1 MKLKKI
7 AALALAGVMA
17 VSMLAGCAG
26 KGTDDKKDPTDLSS
40 AVIAQLSSDTTKKVT
55 FTKSTD
61 LDNAIT
67 AALKKYGNSNMTYT
81 LSADALHTV
90 NDEISAASTL
100 TGLVKDENLTKKE
113 NVEQNLAAASM
124 TVSVANA
131 ATAGSSTN
139 YAVKTMAAAIDEA
152 VKKLANAPAQS
163 GVYTLDKVDYRI
175 TYSYTGNVSV
185 YTETAEDTGIVSY
198 YLVYTITRTGTA
210 AKV

>member
-26 KGTDDKKDPTDLSS
+26 KGTDDKNDTTDLSS

-124 TVSVANA
+124 TVSVPNA
-131 ATAGSSTN
+131 AAAGSSAN

-152 VKKLANAPAQS
+152 VKKLTNAPAQS
-163 GVYTLDKVDYRI
+163 GVYTLDEVDYRI

-185 YTETAEDTGIVSY
+185 HTETDEDTGIVSY

-210 AKV
+210 AEV

>member
-26 KGTDDKKDPTDLSS
+26 KGTDDKNDTTDLSS

-55 FTKSTD
+55 FTKSAD

-67 AALKKYGNSNMTYT
+67 GALKKYGNSSLSYT
-81 LSADALHTV
+81 LSASVLNGV
-90 NDEISAASTL
+90 NNKISALGTL
-100 TGLVKDENLTKKE
+100 TKLVEDKDLTKKE

-124 TVSVANA
+124 TVSVPNA
-131 ATAGSSTN
+131 AAAGSSTN

-152 VKKLANAPAQS
+152 VKKLTNAPAQS